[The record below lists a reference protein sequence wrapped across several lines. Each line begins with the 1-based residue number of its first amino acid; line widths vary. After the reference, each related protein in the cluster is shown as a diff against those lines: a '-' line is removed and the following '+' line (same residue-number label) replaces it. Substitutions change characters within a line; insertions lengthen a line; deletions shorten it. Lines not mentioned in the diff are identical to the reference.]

1 MKTQYFVEYLSL
13 KLYSLLFWQIVD
25 VNEDNISGI
34 ESNRPVAAAVAAAA
48 VEGGPEP
55 GKRYQIILQ

>member
-1 MKTQYFVEYLSL
+1 MKTQYFVQYLSL
-13 KLYSLLFWQIVD
+13 KLDS
-25 VNEDNISGI
+25 EDNISGI
-34 ESNRPVAAAVAAAA
+34 ESNRPVAAVAVAAA